1 MELIEY
7 DHLIRVK
14 KVEEHMTIDDILN
27 KESKFVT
34 EAIADGGIKSL

>member
-1 MELIEY
+1 VEY

-14 KVEEHMTIDDILN
+14 KVEDHMQLEDILN
-27 KESKFVT
+27 QKSKFVT